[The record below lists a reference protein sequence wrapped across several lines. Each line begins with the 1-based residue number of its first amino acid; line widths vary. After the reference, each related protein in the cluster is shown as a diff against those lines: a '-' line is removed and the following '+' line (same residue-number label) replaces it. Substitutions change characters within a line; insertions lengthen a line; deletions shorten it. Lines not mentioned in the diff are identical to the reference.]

1 MTDPV
6 VVQPAEH
13 DHRILVITLNRPD
26 ARNAING
33 AVARGLADAADELD
47 RNNGLRVG
55 VLTGAGRGFCA
66 GMDLKGFLEGDF
78 PSIAGRG
85 FGGLTQTPPVKPLI
99 AAIEGFAV
107 AGGLEIAL
115 ACDLIVASRDAK
127 LGLPEVK
134 RSLIAAGGGLLR
146 LAQRIPY
153 HIAAE
158 VALTG
163 DPVPAER
170 LYEVGLLNR
179 IVDPGDALTTALRLG
194 SVIADNAPLALAGT
208 KHILSNAG
216 DWGLAAGWERQ
227 EPTAAAVAASEDAQE
242 GSLAFAQR
250 RAPQWLGR

>member
-1 MTDPV
+1 MTEPV
-6 VVQPAEH
+6 IVQPAEH
-13 DHRILVITLNRPD
+13 DPRILVITLNRPH

-33 AVARGLADAADELD
+33 AVARGLADAADALD
-47 RNNGLRVG
+47 RDSGLRVG

-78 PSIAGRG
+78 PSIEGRG
-85 FGGLTQTPPVKPLI
+85 FGGVTQTPPVKPLI

-115 ACDLIVASRDAK
+115 ACDLIVAARDAK

-163 DPVPAER
+163 DPVTAER

-179 IVDPGDALTTALRLG
+179 IVDPGDALSTALRLA
-194 SVIADNAPLALAGT
+194 SVIAGNAPLALAGT

-227 EPTAAAVAASEDAQE
+227 EPTATAVAASEDAQE

-250 RAPQWLGR
+250 RTPQWLGR

>member
-1 MTDPV
+1 MAQPV
-6 VVQPAEH
+6 IAQPAEH
-13 DHRILVITLNRPD
+13 DPRILVITLNRPE

-33 AVARGLADAADELD
+33 SVARGLADAVDELD
-47 RNNGLRVG
+47 RDDALRVG
-55 VLTGAGRGFCA
+55 VLTGAGSGFCA

-78 PSIAGRG
+78 PSVEGRG
-85 FGGLTQTPPVKPLI
+85 FGGVTETPPAKPLV

-115 ACDLIVASRDAK
+115 ACDLIVAAGDAK

-163 DPVPAER
+163 NPVPAKR

-179 IVDPGDALTTALRLG
+179 LVEPGDALSTALQLA
-194 SVIADNAPLALAGT
+194 SVVADNAPLAVAGT

-216 DWGLAAGWERQ
+216 DWGLAAGWQLQ
-227 EPTAAAVAASEDAQE
+227 EPTAKAVAASQDAQE
-242 GSLAFAQR
+242 GSRAFAER
-250 RAPQWLGR
+250 RPPQWLGR